1 MTALHAKPRKLY
13 DVDSAPTALLGRL
26 TRRLRYRVDARLE
39 PYGVTSVQ
47 WNLLARLA
55 NEDGL
60 SQTTLQ
66 HRMGIEGA
74 TLTNIVQRLQ
84 REGWIVRTAD
94 AEDRRRQRVWLT
106 DKSRELLPQI
116 ARQVEKHRREV
127 QRGLT
132 EADLATLAGLL
143 QRIEGNLE

>member
-1 MTALHAKPRKLY
+1 MTVPAPKPRKLY

-39 PYGVTSVQ
+39 QYGVTGVQ

-84 REGWIVRTAD
+84 RDGLIVRTAD
-94 AEDRRRQRVWLT
+94 SEDRRRQRVWLT
-106 DKSRELLPQI
+106 DKSRLLLPQI
-116 ARQVEKHRREV
+116 ARQIERHRREV

-132 EADLATLAGLL
+132 EADLATLAALL
-143 QRIEGNLE
+143 RRIEENLE